1 MLTRAEELI
10 LLAVWRLGESAYSVK
25 LRDLLKTL
33 TGKSWSFG
41 AVYMPLERLEKRGLI
56 VSILAD
62 PTAERGGRAKRIY
75 SLTAHGHK
83 ALADIRRIQDAAW
96 EGLPQPAIG
105 ASE

>member
-10 LLAVWRLGESAYSVK
+10 LLAVWRLGEAAYSVK

-56 VSILAD
+56 VSTMAD

-75 SLTAHGHK
+75 TLTALGHK

-96 EGLPQPAIG
+96 EGLPQPVVG
-105 ASE
+105 FHE